1 MQSSHLPNFE
11 RKTYFHGIHLSL
23 NQTSKVSALSTKRT
37 SEDRIAAKQE
47 YSRKRLVSGVAIIS
61 RFSLVSASD
70 RLWKARV
77 RKTEEPLTK
86 GKNYKNER
94 SEVSPKVL
102 SSFTKKKYATCGV
115 LRCEDS
121 FFSTISRFST
131 VVQPLFV
138 RSYLLDLAILVT
150 CSFLAIDHLSATL
163 ELFRLELTK
172 RGYFR
177 NKSALS
183 DLIILF
189 LDVCE
194 FSMPVNVVRLE
205 SSRSIESHF
214 SISSVFSCI
223 FLSP

>member
-1 MQSSHLPNFE
+1 MSPLFRVLALFRLPTGYE
-11 RKTYFHGIHLSL
+11 RLASE
-23 NQTSKVSALSTKRT
+23 KR
-37 SEDRIAAKQE
+37 K
-47 YSRKRLVSGVAIIS
+47 SRWQKEKIKRMNVQKY
-61 RFSLVSASD
+61 R
-70 RLWKARV
+70 
-77 RKTEEPLTK
+77 RKFCQ
-86 GKNYKNER
+86 
-94 SEVSPKVL
+94 VL
-102 SSFTKKKYATCGV
+102 QKKKYATCGV

-214 SISSVFSCI
+214 SVSSVFSCI

>member
-1 MQSSHLPNFE
+1 MKGSRQKNGRAVDK
-11 RKTYFHGIHLSL
+11 RKKLQEWTFRS
-23 NQTSKVSALSTKRT
+23 
-37 SEDRIAAKQE
+37 IAESFVK
-47 YSRKRLVSGVAIIS
+47 
-61 RFSLVSASD
+61 F
-70 RLWKARV
+70 
-77 RKTEEPLTK
+77 
-86 GKNYKNER
+86 YK
-94 SEVSPKVL
+94 K
-102 SSFTKKKYATCGV
+102 KKKYATCGV

-214 SISSVFSCI
+214 SVSSVFSCI